1 MRARF
6 AAVLVFGVFLSA
18 CGFSPIY
25 KMDGAQNGGMRFAAL
40 ALPDSDNGRLL
51 ARALDGRWQAD
62 PQSQFSVTI
71 RIDETARETQLN
83 AEGVAAR
90 IELDYVLHAE
100 IYDRQSD
107 KTTPVSLRHAA
118 NIERSDSGADDLSQR
133 RNQARL
139 AMQSLGERLLLN
151 LSRRHSRDAATGGG
165 P

>member
-1 MRARF
+1 
-6 AAVLVFGVFLSA
+6 
-18 CGFSPIY
+18 
-25 KMDGAQNGGMRFAAL
+25 MDGAQSGVMRFAAL

-62 PQSQFSVTI
+62 AQATFELRI

-100 IYDRQSD
+100 IYDRQNDS
-107 KTTPVSLRHAA
+107 TAPVSLRHTA
-118 NIERSDSGADDLSQR
+118 NMERSDSGADDLSQR

-139 AMQSLGERLLLN
+139 AMQSLAERLLLN
-151 LSRRHSRDAATGGG
+151 LSRRNMGGEAEELA